1 MTPGSAFFKT
11 SLLNMLEND
20 GIEFKIVQSDKL
32 TKKTKQLSN
41 LQNKFIYVIIDD
53 FDILF

>member
-20 GIEFKIVQSDKL
+20 GIQFKISKSDKL
-32 TKKTKQLSN
+32 TKTTKQSSN
-41 LQNKFIYVIIDD
+41 L
-53 FDILF
+53 

>member
-41 LQNKFIYVIIDD
+41 L
-53 FDILF
+53 